1 MAVCVFDGNTDMYG
15 LGIRIGF
22 YIQWYSAILA
32 SWLAPS
38 EVASIRLT
46 INLFIA
52 ATFLALLIQVI
63 KNVSNLQIVEIYIIL
78 LLTFGYYLFLVPLY
92 IWRLLTSCNPAL
104 DPSRFPLVRPGRVY
118 SVLSFLLL
126 TAVASFQ
133 LWFWFAQV
141 PQLSRQGCEEYG
153 FFFARIR
160 LNEKAFQ
167 VVNIVFYFLLLIS
180 CAIVLLISISLK
192 LKMVEE
198 RKTPQLRYCSLL
210 FLNHC
215 CPWLISRIGRSRSKA
230 CKSCTQCPMWLS
242 RAQSLPL
249 LN

>member
-1 MAVCVFDGNTDMYG
+1 MAVCAFDGNIDMYG

-38 EVASIRLT
+38 EVPSIRLT
-46 INLFIA
+46 VNLFIA

-63 KNVSNLQIVEIYIIL
+63 DNVSNLQIVEIYIIL
-78 LLTFGYYLFLVPLY
+78 LLTFGYYLFFVPLY

-104 DPSRFPLVRPGRVY
+104 DPSRFPLVPAGRVY

-126 TAVASFQ
+126 IAVASFQ
-133 LWFWFAQV
+133 LWFWFARV
-141 PQLSRQGCEEYG
+141 PQLSRQRCEEYG
-153 FFFARIR
+153 FFFARIK
-160 LNEKAFQ
+160 LNQKAFQ

-180 CAIVLLISISLK
+180 CAIVLLISLGLR

-198 RKTPQLRYCSLL
+198 KKTPRLRYCPVLL
-210 FLNHC
+210 LKHSW
-215 CPWLISRIGRSRSKA
+215 PRLISRIGKSRSKV
-230 CKSCTQCPMWLS
+230 CESCTQCLMWLS
-242 RAQSLPL
+242 PA
-249 LN
+249 